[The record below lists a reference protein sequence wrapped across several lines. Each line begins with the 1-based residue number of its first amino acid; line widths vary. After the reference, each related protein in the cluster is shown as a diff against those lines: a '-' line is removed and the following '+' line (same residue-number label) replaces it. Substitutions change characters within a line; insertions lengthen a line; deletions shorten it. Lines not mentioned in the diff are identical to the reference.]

1 MKKVKTT
8 LKFLVPVV
16 IVLLVILV
24 ATSFY
29 TVQEN
34 EYACVVRFS
43 KIIDVTDSSGLHFKM
58 PFVDTV
64 IKFPKTVLLYDIPPS
79 DVITSDSKSMQVD
92 SYVMWKISDPLAF
105 YKSLG
110 SIVEAEVRLDNITY
124 NALKTTMGTI
134 EQDEIINMDD
144 GAKRN
149 EIYSAITAQVTEKA
163 VIYGIDIIDVKVKR
177 LDYPTDNEQAV
188 YTRMISERNM
198 MAEELIANGN
208 KTATITKNEVDRIVN
223 ETLSNAER
231 EAEEIIAAG
240 EAEYMRILGE
250 AYNTPDKQ
258 EFYYFIRALDALKTS
273 LAGESKTVILGA
285 DSELA
290 QILNNALLEE
300 EAELPPPPSPPS

>member
-16 IVLLVILV
+16 IILLVILV

-43 KIIDVTDSSGLHFKM
+43 KIIDVTANSGLHFKM

-64 IKFPKTVLLYDIPPS
+64 IKFPETVLLYDIAPS

-92 SYVMWKISDPLAF
+92 SYVMWKISDPLTF

-144 GAKRN
+144 AAKRN

-300 EAELPPPPSPPS
+300 DAELQPQQ

>member
-16 IVLLVILV
+16 IILLVILV

-43 KIIDVTDSSGLHFKM
+43 KIIDVTANSGLHFKM

-64 IKFPKTVLLYDIPPS
+64 IKFPETVLLYDIAPS

-92 SYVMWKISDPLAF
+92 SYVMWKISDPLTF

-144 GAKRN
+144 AAKRN
-149 EIYSAITAQVTEKA
+149 EIYSAITDQVTEKA

-300 EAELPPPPSPPS
+300 EAKPQQ

>member
-1 MKKVKTT
+1 MSKVKKS
-8 LKFLVPVV
+8 LKFIVPVL
-16 IVLLVILV
+16 VLLLLIVIGS
-24 ATSFY
+24 SFF
-29 TVQEN
+29 TVYEN

-43 KIIDVTDSSGLHFKM
+43 KIIDVTKTSGLHFKL
-58 PFVDTV
+58 PFIDTV
-64 IKFPKTVLLYDIPPS
+64 IKFPQTVLIYDIPPI

-92 SYVMWKISDPLAF
+92 SYVLWKITDPLTF

-144 GAKRN
+144 AAKRN
-149 EIYSAITAQVTEKA
+149 EIYSQITAQVTEKA
-163 VIYGIDIIDVKVKR
+163 VIYGIDVIDVKVKR
-177 LDYPTDNEQAV
+177 LDYPSDNEQAV

-208 KTATITKNEVDRIVN
+208 KTATITRNEVDRIVN
-223 ETLSNAER
+223 ETISNAER
-231 EAEEIIAAG
+231 EAEEIIASG

-250 AYNTPDKQ
+250 AYNTPEKQ
-258 EFYYFIRALDALKTS
+258 EFYYFIRALDALEASMT
-273 LAGESKTVILGA
+273 GEDKTVILGA

-290 QILNNALLEE
+290 KILNNALLEE
-300 EAELPPPPSPPS
+300 KTPTQE